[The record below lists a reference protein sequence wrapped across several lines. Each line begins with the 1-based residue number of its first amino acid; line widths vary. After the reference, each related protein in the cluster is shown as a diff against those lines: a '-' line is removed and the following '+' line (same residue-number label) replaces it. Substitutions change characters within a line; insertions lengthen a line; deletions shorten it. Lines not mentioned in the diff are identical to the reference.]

1 MTIKPTLTFRGLYN
15 YDSTIFDTCVF
26 PDGVDADTVISHVM
40 WDGGDLELLYSN
52 ADYIKTQMTA
62 FCAAM
67 SYKWGKLYD
76 TLSLEYNPIENYDRI
91 EEYTDNG
98 TANTQATRT
107 DNLTN
112 SNASAPFNE
121 ESLKVRETD
130 TQTGT
135 VGNTGSNTTQLRHQ
149 GRIHGNIGVTTSQQM
164 LESERDVAMFNLYK
178 IIADDIINYFCISIW

>member
-1 MTIKPTLTFRGLYN
+1 MLKPTLTFRGLYN
-15 YDSTIFDTCVF
+15 YDNSIFDNCAF

-52 ADYIKTQMTA
+52 ADYIKDQMTH

-67 SYKWGKLYD
+67 AYKWGKLYD
-76 TLSLEYNPIENYDRI
+76 TLNLEYNPIENYDRI

-107 DNLTN
+107 DNLTTA
-112 SNASAPFNE
+112 NAAAPFNE
-121 ESLKVRETD
+121 ETLKTRETD

-135 VGNTGSNTTQLRHQ
+135 VGNVGSNTTQLRHS
-149 GRIHGNIGVTTSQQM
+149 GRIHGNVGVTTSQQM